1 MPHRKLPLINRDI
14 SWLSFNERVLQ
25 EAQDSTVPLLERL
38 RFLGINSSNRDEFF
52 RVRVATIR
60 RMVNYGRKG
69 EELLGANPKKLLKSI
84 QKLVLKQQNDFE
96 RTYTNLIAELGKQ
109 GIHLINEQQLTVSQ
123 GEFVRKYFR
132 EQVQS
137 HIVPIMINTA
147 PKFPYL
153 KDKSIYLAI
162 KLTSRGKDAKPIYSI
177 LEVPTDV
184 VSRFLVLPNDGNS
197 TRVILLDD
205 VIRYCL
211 DDIFQ
216 VIRYAVAKAYTIKI
230 IRDAELD
237 FDSDVSKSWMEKVEK
252 SVKQRKKGTPVRL
265 IHDKQIP
272 RDLLSFIVRKMKL
285 SKSEQ
290 LTPGGRYHNIKDFIS
305 FPSVGGSHLL
315 YKPTPPVEHPDLIAQ
330 RSLFEV
336 IRSKDVLL
344 SYPHHTFNHIID
356 LLREAS
362 IDPKVQS
369 IQITLYRAS
378 LQSSIINALINA
390 VKNGKHVTAV
400 VELRARF
407 DEETNI
413 SHANRLQEEGA
424 HVIFGVP
431 GLKVHSK
438 LFLITRKEE
447 GRSVLYAHIGTG
459 NFNEQTARLYT
470 DHSLLTVDRRIS
482 REVERLF
489 DFYRDNYKTGNYKN
503 LIVSPF
509 NTRKRFLK
517 MIDQEIENVSAGKA
531 AWIILKMNSLVD
543 KEMISRLYDA
553 GKAGVRIWLIVRGI
567 CSLEPDHPDWSE
579 NIKVISIIDR
589 YLEHSRIFV
598 FCNGGVERCY
608 LSSGDWMYRNLDH
621 RSEVAVPVF
630 DEQIKQQLIK
640 YLELQLNDNVKA
652 RSIDSHSTNRHITA
666 NSKRRHRSQAE
677 IYAWLKAESDL
688 VASKRTT
695 NR

>member
-1 MPHRKLPLINRDI
+1 
-14 SWLSFNERVLQ
+14 
-25 EAQDSTVPLLERL
+25 
-38 RFLGINSSNRDEFF
+38 
-52 RVRVATIR
+52 
-60 RMVNYGRKG
+60 
-69 EELLGANPKKLLKSI
+69 
-84 QKLVLKQQNDFE
+84 
-96 RTYTNLIAELGKQ
+96 
-109 GIHLINEQQLTVSQ
+109 
-123 GEFVRKYFR
+123 
-132 EQVQS
+132 
-137 HIVPIMINTA
+137 
-147 PKFPYL
+147 
-153 KDKSIYLAI
+153 
-162 KLTSRGKDAKPIYSI
+162 
-177 LEVPTDV
+177 
-184 VSRFLVLPNDGNS
+184 
-197 TRVILLDD
+197 

-216 VIRYAVAKAYTIKI
+216 VIRYAVAKAFTIKI

-252 SVKQRKKGTPVRL
+252 SVKQRKKCTPVRL

-543 KEMISRLYDA
+543 KE
-553 GKAGVRIWLIVRGI
+553 
-567 CSLEPDHPDWSE
+567 
-579 NIKVISIIDR
+579 
-589 YLEHSRIFV
+589 
-598 FCNGGVERCY
+598 
-608 LSSGDWMYRNLDH
+608 
-621 RSEVAVPVF
+621 
-630 DEQIKQQLIK
+630 
-640 YLELQLNDNVKA
+640 
-652 RSIDSHSTNRHITA
+652 
-666 NSKRRHRSQAE
+666 
-677 IYAWLKAESDL
+677 
-688 VASKRTT
+688 
-695 NR
+695 

>member
-1 MPHRKLPLINRDI
+1 
-14 SWLSFNERVLQ
+14 
-25 EAQDSTVPLLERL
+25 
-38 RFLGINSSNRDEFF
+38 
-52 RVRVATIR
+52 
-60 RMVNYGRKG
+60 
-69 EELLGANPKKLLKSI
+69 
-84 QKLVLKQQNDFE
+84 
-96 RTYTNLIAELGKQ
+96 
-109 GIHLINEQQLTVSQ
+109 
-123 GEFVRKYFR
+123 
-132 EQVQS
+132 
-137 HIVPIMINTA
+137 
-147 PKFPYL
+147 
-153 KDKSIYLAI
+153 
-162 KLTSRGKDAKPIYSI
+162 
-177 LEVPTDV
+177 
-184 VSRFLVLPNDGNS
+184 
-197 TRVILLDD
+197 
-205 VIRYCL
+205 
-211 DDIFQ
+211 
-216 VIRYAVAKAYTIKI
+216 
-230 IRDAELD
+230 
-237 FDSDVSKSWMEKVEK
+237 VEK

-677 IYAWLKAESDL
+677 IYAWLKAESD
-688 VASKRTT
+688 
-695 NR
+695 